1 MPTAVD
7 PRARMLTLFCVG
19 PSRLLF
25 PVPWRIPFGDNDLC
39 LAPREQHDAL
49 ARRRRAMHLCYNTQ
63 QEIQPDLPHRI
74 CHGLSHA
81 RACVYILAGGPCP
94 SLVSC
99 LSSSESSRRRQSAH
113 LLTPPHP
120 LPHVQLSE
128 TIPVGITFPS
138 FQYKQY
144 KLVCPRVRIFV
155 RCWSVACNCLIRS
168 CHVYHRHVRQR
179 RRHTG

>member
-1 MPTAVD
+1 
-7 PRARMLTLFCVG
+7 
-19 PSRLLF
+19 
-25 PVPWRIPFGDNDLC
+25 
-39 LAPREQHDAL
+39 
-49 ARRRRAMHLCYNTQ
+49 MHLCYNTQ
-63 QEIQPDLPHRI
+63 QEIQPDLPHRM

-168 CHVYHRHVRQR
+168 CHVYHRRVKQTTAPLQTTPPSVLAIGQR
-179 RRHTG
+179 TGSCCTYCASVTA